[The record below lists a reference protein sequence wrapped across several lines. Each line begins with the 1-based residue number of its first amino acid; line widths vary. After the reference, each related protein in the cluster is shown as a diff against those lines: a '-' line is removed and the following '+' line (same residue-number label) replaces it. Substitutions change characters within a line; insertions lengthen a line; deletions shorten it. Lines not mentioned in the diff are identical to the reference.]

1 MQLAR
6 LLKPELI
13 LMELSTLDLPE
24 EEREEIPYEKYVSRQ
39 KEKILTELVD
49 LLARSGRIGNKGK
62 LVQDLLG
69 REKKASTGLTKGV
82 AIPHIRSIHAK
93 TFLLG
98 FARSTPG
105 VEFDCL
111 DGEPAHLF
119 FIMCAPPYDDT
130 SYLRIYKQLA
140 QAFSE
145 TDVRREFMQ
154 AEDEGEVLRAMKMME
169 Q

>member
-1 MQLAR
+1 
-6 LLKPELI
+6 
-13 LMELSTLDLPE
+13 MELATTDLPE
-24 EEREEIPYEKYVSRQ
+24 EEREEISRERYVFRQ

-49 LLARSGRIGNKGK
+49 LLDRSGRVGNKAK
-62 LVQDLLG
+62 LVQDLVG
-69 REKKASTGLTKGV
+69 REKKASTGLTRGV

-93 TFLLG
+93 SFLLG

-145 TDVRREFMQ
+145 TDVRREFMN
-154 AEDEGEVLRAMKMME
+154 ATDEGEVLRAVKSME

>member
-1 MQLAR
+1 
-6 LLKPELI
+6 
-13 LMELSTLDLPE
+13 MELETVDLPE
-24 EEREEIPYEKYVSRQ
+24 EERAEIPFDRYVVRQ
-39 KEKILTELVD
+39 KEKILTELVE
-49 LLARSGRIGNKGK
+49 LLSRSGRVGNKPK
-62 LVQDLLG
+62 LVQDLIG

-111 DGEPAHLF
+111 DSERAHLF

-145 TDVRREFMQ
+145 TDVRRDFMN
-154 AEDEGEVLRAMKMME
+154 ATDEGEVLRAMKMMG

>member
-13 LMELSTLDLPE
+13 LMELETTDLPD
-24 EEREEIPYEKYVSRQ
+24 EEREEMPVERYVARQ
-39 KEKILTELVD
+39 KERILTELVE
-49 LLARSGRIGNKGK
+49 LLARSGRVGNPGK
-62 LVQDLLG
+62 LIQDLVG

-111 DGEPAHLF
+111 DGGKAHLF

-140 QAFSE
+140 HAFSE
-145 TDVRREFMQ
+145 TDVRRDFMN
-154 AEDEGEVLRAMKMME
+154 ATDEGEVLRAMKSME